1 MKHCLLSNITE
12 DPEDMRYKTITGK
25 NLDPIET
32 PCKKAIYQ
40 TREDAED
47 MIRHIAETR
56 TGREIRAYRCDVC
69 GFWHLTSRKK

>member
-1 MKHCLLSNITE
+1 
-12 DPEDMRYKTITGK
+12 MRYKTVARK
-25 NLDPIET
+25 NVDPFLL
-32 PCKKAIYQ
+32 PCIKTIYQ